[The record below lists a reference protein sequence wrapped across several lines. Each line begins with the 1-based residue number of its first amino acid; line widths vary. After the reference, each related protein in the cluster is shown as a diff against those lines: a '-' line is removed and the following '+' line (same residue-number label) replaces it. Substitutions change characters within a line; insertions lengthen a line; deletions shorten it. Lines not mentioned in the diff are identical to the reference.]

1 MAKTGFTI
9 DTKDF
14 DIKFERITKKRIPES
29 AARAAYI
36 IAAMVISDSILIP
49 PKVPH
54 DKGLLVRSQKVEKPK
69 IDHGEISIE
78 AGFDAEYAAA
88 THERTGP
95 IVWTE
100 PGSGPKYMETKLSEY
115 RDKYMKRWA
124 AEMKEDAK

>member
-1 MAKTGFTI
+1 MARTDFTVN
-9 DTKDF
+9 TKDF
-14 DIKFERITKKRIPES
+14 DINFARITKKRIPES

-36 IAAMVISDSILIP
+36 VAAMVISDSILIP

-54 DKGLLVRSQKVEKPK
+54 DKGYLVRSQKVEKPK
-69 IDHGEISIE
+69 IESGEISIE
-78 AGFDAEYAAA
+78 EGFDAEYAAA
-88 THERTGP
+88 VHERTGA
-95 IVWTE
+95 VTWTE